1 MIEIKARTISRG
13 KATGPALI
21 TSEPIGF
28 LGGVD
33 PETGDVIEKGHEL
46 EGQNVSGKV
55 LIFPNGKGSTVGSYV
70 MLQLAK
76 NGKAPAAIINI
87 SAEPIIAVGAIISK
101 IPMVDQPETGNSIL
115 DLLKRSF
122 NGVRNEV
129 PEHARERFF
138 SSRHPLV
145 ARADQLET
153 GNGTQVTVD
162 SDKGLIILD
171 N

>member
-1 MIEIKARTISRG
+1 MEIKARIISRG

-21 TSEPIGF
+21 TKEPIGF
-28 LGGVD
+28 LGGID

-76 NGKAPAAIINI
+76 NGKAPAAIINV

-101 IPMVDQPETGNSIL
+101 IPMVDKPETGNSIL

-122 NGVRNEV
+122 NG
-129 PEHARERFF
+129 
-138 SSRHPLV
+138 PLV

-153 GNGTQVTVD
+153 ENRTLITVD
-162 SDKGLIILD
+162 AEKGLILLP
-171 N
+171 